1 MAEEDIKTHDAINMS
16 SWLLGKIALSQT
28 SPSRLSLLYCN
39 MSVEKRF

>member
-28 SPSRLSLLYCN
+28 SPSGLSLLYCN
-39 MSVEKRF
+39 MCVEKRF